1 VAAQNL
7 SHPIIPGPVPMNG
20 TRARIFVADDNPV
33 LLQGLE
39 RALTV
44 NGYSV
49 RTATNGLALLRL
61 LETSETPD
69 LLLLDVMMPE
79 MDGLEVLRTVHA
91 DPRWSDLPVVLI
103 TAASDATLSVSALQ
117 SGAADFLTKPFRLSE
132 LIARVQA
139 HVHRYRA
146 LQRVKGDVDLISQ
159 ALDVVR
165 DLNGAMTVGELFQ
178 LVCERVAG
186 ICGVRRCTVVVG
198 ETEETARAVSS
209 SEAHGSEYVWEY
221 RQYPEV
227 HAAVTGGVPIC
238 VDEVATSPLFEAVR
252 KEWEARKIVVA
263 MRSVVA
269 IPFAF
274 DSETP
279 AALVVRSADPEPR
292 LPPETVAAVQRV
304 VDGMVRALARAQ
316 MFESLVEQRRHLH
329 TLAHTDE
336 LTGCA
341 SRRSLQE
348 ILREEFNRARA
359 VGTPLSVVVLDID
372 HFKEINDRY
381 GHLTGDVVLRSLG
394 EWLRGERALRSRD
407 CAGRFGGDEFVVVL
421 PETGVDGAARF
432 AERARTFLAGEM
444 FLSGSLAVRCTL
456 SAGVAAFPAEDVLTP
471 DALLACADA
480 ALYQAKQ
487 DGRNCVRP
495 EMPGSAMAA
504 AVLSL
509 V

>member
-1 VAAQNL
+1 MT
-7 SHPIIPGPVPMNG
+7 VP
-20 TRARIFVADDNPV
+20 RPRIFVADDNPV

-39 RALTV
+39 RALTS
-44 NGYSV
+44 NGYGV

-61 LETSETPD
+61 LEESEAPD

-79 MDGLEVLRTVHA
+79 MDGLEVLRTVHR
-91 DPRWSDLPVVLI
+91 DPRWCDLPVILI
-103 TAASDATLSVSALQ
+103 TAASDSTLSISALRD
-117 SGAADFLTKPFRLSE
+117 GAVDFLTKPFRLSE
-132 LIARVQA
+132 LMARVQA
-139 HVHRYRA
+139 HVQRYSA
-146 LQRVKGDVDLISQ
+146 LRRVQQDAGLTSQ

-165 DLNGAMTVGELFQ
+165 DLNGAVTVGELFQ
-178 LVCERVAG
+178 LAVARIAG

-198 ETEETARAVSS
+198 ETEATARAVASS
-209 SEAHGSEYVWEY
+209 DAQGSEYVWEY

-227 HAAVTGGVPIC
+227 HTAIKEGRPVC
-238 VDEVATSPLFEAVR
+238 VDEVAASPLFEAVR
-252 KEWEARKIVVA
+252 REWSARNIRTPI
-263 MRSVVA
+263 RSVVA

-274 DSETP
+274 DEHTP
-279 AALVVRSADPEPR
+279 AALVVRSSDPEPR

-304 VDGMVRALARAQ
+304 VDGLVRALARAQ

-348 ILREEFNRARA
+348 VLREEFNRARL

-372 HFKEINDRY
+372 HFKEVNDRY
-381 GHLTGDVVLRSLG
+381 GHLTGDSVLRSLG
-394 EWLRGERALRSRD
+394 QWLRGARALRSRD

-421 PETGVDGAARF
+421 PETSADGASRF
-432 AERARTFLAGEM
+432 AERARSFLEGEM
-444 FLSGSLAVRCTL
+444 FLDGTLAVRCTL
-456 SAGVAAFPAEDVLTP
+456 SAGVASYPAEDIASP
-471 DALLACADA
+471 EELLALADA
-480 ALYQAKQ
+480 ALYAAKK

-495 EMPGSAMAA
+495 EIPGSTITENM
-504 AVLSL
+504 LSL